1 MRDVH
6 MALTDVG
13 EAATVAVYASDGDVT
28 LASSVS
34 LAVMSMDSALS
45 PQWLLDGDADFH
57 VTPCR
62 EWFSSFS
69 SGRLGCVRLADG
81 SAYDIQG
88 AGDVCLSLPSGASYT
103 LRHVRYV
110 PGLSQSLISVRQLQD
125 SGCRVLLREQ
135 CFQVQCGSLVI
146 ARGARCGLVYPMHV
160 SEVRDGVVS
169 CTTLTCHRRETRRVS
184 FASELQCARAT
195 EQSAVRDLSARELE
209 RQCSS
214 ETQQVSSDFVQ
225 TEVERVCSL
234 EAHAEMTDME
244 FFDMLMRDEHEVT
257 AVQDMSAVADI
268 ERFCSSE
275 TQQCESDCS
284 GAELSV
290 LQSFSDMLL
299 PETDA
304 CTGYAGDIGD
314 LGETK
319 HGDCFGQ
326 DDSLDTEVRLAG
338 FARVA
343 SEFGSLMYEMLIS
356 RPDIAA
362 AVGAFAAGLIGRS
375 VTDHGIQHRGVQV
388 LDRYLQVCMSSCRQ
402 FAELGASSA
411 RLPQRIGLLL
421 EPHARAH
428 RESVGIG

>member
-1 MRDVH
+1 MH
-6 MALTDVG
+6 LHG
-13 EAATVAVYASDGDVT
+13 LVY
-28 LASSVS
+28 
-34 LAVMSMDSALS
+34 
-45 PQWLLDGDADFH
+45 
-57 VTPCR
+57 
-62 EWFSSFS
+62 E
-69 SGRLGCVRLADG
+69 
-81 SAYDIQG
+81 IEG
-88 AGDVCLSLPSGASYT
+88 AGDVCMSLPSGASYT

-110 PGLSQSLISVRQLQD
+110 PGLRQSLISIRQLQD
-125 SGCRVLLREQ
+125 SGCQVLLGEQ
-135 CFQVQCGSLVI
+135 SFQMRCGSLVI
-146 ARGARCGLVYPMHV
+146 ARGDRSCLIYPLYV
-160 SEVRDGVVS
+160 SEVQDDVVLIEL
-169 CTTLTCHRRETRRVS
+169 LTCSQRETRRVS
-184 FASELQCARAT
+184 FDIDLHHAQET
-195 EQSAVRDLSARELE
+195 EHPAVQDMSVHSAETELE
-209 RQCSS
+209 RKCSS
-214 ETQQVSSDFVQ
+214 KTQQGLSQSVK
-225 TEVERVCSL
+225 TKVERVCSL
-234 EAHAEMTDME
+234 VTQASMTDME

-268 ERFCSSE
+268 ERACSSE
-275 TQQCESDCS
+275 TQQWESDCS

-304 CTGYAGDIGD
+304 CTGYARDIGD
-314 LGETK
+314 LGETQ

-338 FARVA
+338 FARIA
-343 SEFGSLMYEMLIS
+343 SEFGALMYEMLIS

-375 VTDHGIQHRGVQV
+375 ETDHGIQHRGVQV

-411 RLPQRIGLLL
+411 RLPQYIGLLL

>member
-1 MRDVH
+1 M
-6 MALTDVG
+6 
-13 EAATVAVYASDGDVT
+13 
-28 LASSVS
+28 
-34 LAVMSMDSALS
+34 
-45 PQWLLDGDADFH
+45 
-57 VTPCR
+57 
-62 EWFSSFS
+62 
-69 SGRLGCVRLADG
+69 
-81 SAYDIQG
+81 
-88 AGDVCLSLPSGASYT
+88 
-103 LRHVRYV
+103 
-110 PGLSQSLISVRQLQD
+110 
-125 SGCRVLLREQ
+125 
-135 CFQVQCGSLVI
+135 
-146 ARGARCGLVYPMHV
+146 
-160 SEVRDGVVS
+160 
-169 CTTLTCHRRETRRVS
+169 
-184 FASELQCARAT
+184 
-195 EQSAVRDLSARELE
+195 
-209 RQCSS
+209 
-214 ETQQVSSDFVQ
+214 Q
-225 TEVERVCSL
+225 TEVEQDCSL
-234 EAHAEMTDME
+234 VTQAEMTDME
-244 FFDMLMRDEHEVT
+244 FFDMLMRDEHDVHSDLRT

-275 TQQCESDCS
+275 TQQWESDCS

-375 VTDHGIQHRGVQV
+375 VIDHGVHHRGVLQV
-388 LDRYLQVCMSSCRQ
+388 LDKYLQECMSSCRQ

-411 RLPQRIGLLL
+411 WLPQQRIGLLL